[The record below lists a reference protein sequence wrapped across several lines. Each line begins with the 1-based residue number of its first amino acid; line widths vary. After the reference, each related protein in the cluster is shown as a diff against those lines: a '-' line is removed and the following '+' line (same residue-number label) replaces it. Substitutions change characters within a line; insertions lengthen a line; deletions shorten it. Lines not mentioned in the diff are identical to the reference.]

1 MNSPNVA
8 SHAQNSQRS
17 HHIVFFGLGEVQI
30 QNIYKFRETFNLDS
44 ECCHSL
50 RYVVGEIVFLEKTFL
65 NVPLEN
71 RDYDEFWIF
80 DIVCMCVCVF
90 ESSS

>member
-1 MNSPNVA
+1 M
-8 SHAQNSQRS
+8 
-17 HHIVFFGLGEVQI
+17 FFNLGEVQM

-50 RYVVGEIVFLEKTFL
+50 RTVVGEIVFLEDTFL

-71 RDYDEFWIF
+71 RDYDELWIF
-80 DIVCMCVCVF
+80 DIVCVRVCVYLNRVHR
-90 ESSS
+90 SYI